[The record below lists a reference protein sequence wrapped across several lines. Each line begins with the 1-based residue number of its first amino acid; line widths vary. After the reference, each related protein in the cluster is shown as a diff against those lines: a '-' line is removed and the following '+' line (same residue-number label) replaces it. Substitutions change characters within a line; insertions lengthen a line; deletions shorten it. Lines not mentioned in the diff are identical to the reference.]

1 MSYTMAGTMSAIEEN
16 KRLAAE
22 RIAYNTTKGTND
34 RLDEI
39 NKNLEEMKAI
49 MYDLIMIMKYTN
61 QTAYAQA
68 KIQKAYEET
77 LDDGES
83 A

>member
-22 RIAYNTTKGTND
+22 RIAYQTTAGTNA

-39 NKNLEEMKAI
+39 NKNLEEIKSI
-49 MYDLIMIMKYTN
+49 MHDLIMIIKYTN
-61 QTAYAQA
+61 QTAYNQYLIQQ
-68 KIQKAYEET
+68 KINKDQGT
-77 LDDGES
+77 DG
-83 A
+83 